1 MKKAI
6 ITVAIAVGAAVS
18 SFAQGQVAFG
28 AAAGD
33 IWTAAGTKATG
44 IDVAF
49 LVGNVAPA
57 VDTLATSTASNGST
71 LVSSYA
77 SAWSLITG
85 QIGTSFQVI
94 SNATGPVEAVA
105 TSTALGSAAYN
116 SGNYFN
122 TTVPAGSFTDAYL
135 VSWNTGGG
143 QYTTLAAA
151 AAAGAAVGWS
161 APFSYTLVTAP
172 TAPATLAASGLA
184 AFGEANVSS
193 TPEPGTIALA
203 GLGISALVA
212 LRRRSSK

>member
-6 ITVAIAVGAAVS
+6 ITLAIGVSAAVS
-18 SFAQGQVAFG
+18 SFAQGSLAFG
-28 AAAGD
+28 AAAGN

-49 LVGNVAPA
+49 LLGNVAPA
-57 VDTLATSTASNGST
+57 VDSLATSTASNGST
-71 LVSSYA
+71 QISSYA

-85 QIGTSFQVI
+85 QIGTSFMVV

-116 SGNYFN
+116 SGNSFV
-122 TTVPAGSFTDAYL
+122 TTMPAGTYADAYL

-172 TAPATLAASGLA
+172 TAPSTLATAGLQ
-184 AFGEANVSS
+184 AFGEANVSA

-203 GLGISALVA
+203 GLGIGALVA